1 MILIIARR
9 ELLMLYTTLLPWIAL
24 ASVQLIIAWLLFAQ
38 LEAYQKIQPDLLA
51 GGSSP
56 GVTELVAM
64 PTFNTAALSIL
75 LIAPL
80 FGMQGI
86 AAERRDGRLALFLA
100 ASPSPLVVALGKAL
114 GQWLAL
120 WPLIALVVLSVASL
134 LLATPL
140 DLGRLLSATVALAL
154 LALLAATVTL
164 WLSSLST
171 QPAATAVSAYGLLLL
186 LWLLDSGDAAQA
198 SWSWFALTP
207 HLAAPLE
214 GLLRGSDLVY
224 YLGCSTAAIGLT
236 THKLWR
242 LGGGR

>member
-1 MILIIARR
+1 MILTIARR
-9 ELLMLYTTLLPWIAL
+9 ELLMLYATLLPWIAL

-38 LEAYQKIQPDLLA
+38 LEAYHKIQPDLLA
-51 GGSSP
+51 GGSSL
-56 GVTELVAM
+56 GITELVAM

-86 AAERRDGRLALFLA
+86 AAERRDGRLALFLSA
-100 ASPSPLVVALGKAL
+100 ASSPLVVTLGKAI

-120 WPLIALVVLSVASL
+120 WPLIALVVLTVASL

-140 DLGRLLSATVALAL
+140 DSGRLLSATVGLTL
-154 LALLAATVTL
+154 LAFLAASITL

-171 QPAATAVSAYGLLLL
+171 HPAATAAGAYGLLLL
-186 LWLLDSGDAAQA
+186 LWLLDTGAAAQA

-207 HLAAPLE
+207 HLAAPFE
-214 GLLRGSDLVY
+214 GLLRLSDLMY
-224 YLGCSTAAIGLT
+224 YLGCSATAIGLT